1 MGLKDGKITD
11 LHVKPT
17 DRHQYLHFSSAHPNH
32 TKRSVVF
39 SQTLRISRL
48 CSNESDF
55 EWNKEKMRSWFVKRE
70 YPEKLI
76 DSEIRK
82 VKFNI
87 RETNRKNKSKNGV
100 PFIVTYHPL
109 LNSLYG
115 IIRKN
120 LYLLNMDQRVKEVFS
135 SQPMVSFRSARKL
148 SSYLVRA
155 KLYPL
160 ERRVGSY
167 KCRCNRCQVCR
178 SITETDMFICNNDQ
192 RSYKINHSFDC
203 NEKCL
208 IYLLTCNCCQ
218 KQYVGQT
225 VDIFRNRWNNYKDNA
240 RKFDRGEHCM
250 QKHLYEHFTLPGH
263 SGFLHDVSVT
273 LIDKTDPSC
282 PTKRED
288 YWIDTLKTKAPMGLN
303 FDFDDSF

>member
-1 MGLKDGKITD
+1 M
-11 LHVKPT
+11 
-17 DRHQYLHFSSAHPNH
+17 
-32 TKRSVVF
+32 
-39 SQTLRISRL
+39 SRL

-55 EWNKEKMRSWFVKRE
+55 ERNKEKMRSWFVKRE

-76 DSEIRK
+76 DSEIWK

-87 RETNRKNKSKNGV
+87 KESNRKNKSQNGV
-100 PFIVTYHPL
+100 PFVGSYHPL

-120 LYLLNMDQRVKEVFS
+120 LYFLNMDQKVKEVFS
-135 SQPMVSFRSARKL
+135 SHTMVSFRSTRKL

-178 SITETDMFICNNDQ
+178 SITETDMLICNNDQ
-192 RSYKINHSFDC
+192 RFYKINHSFEC

-208 IYLLTCNCCQ
+208 IYLLTCNCRQ

-225 VDIFRNRWNNYKDNA
+225 VNTFRNRWNNYKDNA
-240 RKFDRGEHCM
+240 RKFDGGKHCM
-250 QKHLYEHFTLPGH
+250 QRHLYEHCTLPGH
-263 SGFLHDVSVT
+263 SGFRFS
-273 LIDKTDPSC
+273 S
-282 PTKRED
+282 
-288 YWIDTLKTKAPMGLN
+288 
-303 FDFDDSF
+303 